1 MNSGS
6 KVFVVGWY
14 CATYTGIGPVIVV
27 DRYNCDYHL
36 AFLFDEHA
44 KHGMSPPYSS
54 TYVTLDA
61 YKEKKFDQF
70 AIPIRDFNIT
80 VGEGVE
86 MVMKEVLSRNMS
98 ESIPLMYRE
107 LILRIYKISEKSVS
121 RHTRPGFDQKGR
133 RI

>member
-1 MNSGS
+1 MNAGS

-14 CATYTGIGPVIVV
+14 CATYTGVGPVIVV
-27 DRYNCDYHL
+27 DRYICDYHL
-36 AFLFDEHA
+36 AFHFDEHA
-44 KHGMSPPYSS
+44 KYGMSPPYSS
-54 TYVTLDA
+54 VYVTLDA

-70 AIPIRDFNIT
+70 TIPIRNFNIT

-107 LILRIYKISEKSVS
+107 LVLRIYKISERSVS